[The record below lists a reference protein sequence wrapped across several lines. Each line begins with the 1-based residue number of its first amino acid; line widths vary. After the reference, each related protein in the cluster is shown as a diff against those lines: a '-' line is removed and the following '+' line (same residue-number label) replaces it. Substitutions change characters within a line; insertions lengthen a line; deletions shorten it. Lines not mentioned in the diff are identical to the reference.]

1 MTFEEFEIK
10 FAETVAKYGFVKDTW
25 HFGWKPD
32 EDYYVNRTELPGK
45 PDAFVNYNYS
55 PKSKKKLY
63 VNFNSV
69 LYYIAPTGMDSFTSK
84 DHSLAYKDC
93 DQFKWDNFE
102 RWLNCQSETISTA
115 RRLSKEKKEKKKLE
129 NIKKD
134 FK

>member
-115 RRLSKEKKEKKKLE
+115 RRLSKEKKEKKKHKEL
-129 NIKKD
+129 NKD